1 MTAGEKIGNI
11 AKAKKYRLG
20 RLPLK
25 RKYHTIHFIL
35 LFLAKVIGL
44 IIMPS

>member
-11 AKAKKYRLG
+11 AKAKKI
-20 RLPLK
+20 PLK